1 MKIALQFVASS
12 LFGLLFFG
20 IGLFGPAG
28 TFHYWQAWVFIAVFI
43 ACATIPSL
51 FLAAKYPE
59 ALRRRMNAGPTA
71 ETRPLQRIIITAT
84 VLLVLAVMVVSALDH
99 RFGWSTVP
107 LIVVWVG
114 NVLVTVGLLA
124 TQVVI
129 VQNNYAS
136 ANITVEAGQKLAS
149 TGLYGIVR
157 HPMYSGVVIMMIGTP
172 LALDSLWGLAATAL
186 ALPVLAARIFDEEK
200 MLTEELAGYADY
212 KTRVRSRLIPYV
224 W

>member
-107 LIVVWVG
+107 LILVWVG

-124 TQVVI
+124 HPGRDRAEQLRVS
-129 VQNNYAS
+129 QHHRRS
-136 ANITVEAGQKLAS
+136 RSEAGQHRVCTAS
-149 TGLYGIVR
+149 CAIRCT
-157 HPMYSGVVIMMIGTP
+157 
-172 LALDSLWGLAATAL
+172 AA
-186 ALPVLAARIFDEEK
+186 
-200 MLTEELAGYADY
+200 
-212 KTRVRSRLIPYV
+212 S
-224 W
+224 